1 MARKKILI
9 VSMKAGWGHIKAA
22 QALEEYAKNNL
33 PDLKV
38 KHVDLCVIEPLLG
51 KFFQKF
57 YDISSNRFPRV
68 WGKVYEAFDKELV
81 AIAFQKLSKAQNLIN
96 HRVTN
101 YLEEQKADG
110 IIFTN
115 VVAAPIIA
123 PVCRRILPG
132 GPLSVVVTD
141 YHGHSYYNVEDLDRY
156 FVAIPEV
163 KDDLVRV
170 GIDES
175 KITVTGIPISPKFY
189 AKYNADLLRRRLGFK
204 TPRPTVLFI
213 SRLSKDFVVPTITGL
228 LLREQKI
235 NLAVVC
241 GGNDK
246 LYRRIK
252 EEIPRRPEN
261 FKLVNWTNRID
272 EYMKVS
278 DAVISKPG
286 GLIISECLAL
296 GKRIIMTDPIPGQEE
311 HNAEFMAKFNYGK
324 MAEGAE
330 NIIRA
335 VDYSLSHS
343 KSHNLV
349 ADRPNP
355 CAEILKNFQE

>member
-33 PDLKV
+33 PELYV

-81 AIAFQKLSKAQNLIN
+81 AIAFQKLSKYQNLVN
-96 HRVTN
+96 PRVAE
-101 YLEEQKADG
+101 YLENEKADA

-115 VVAAPIIA
+115 VIAAPIIA
-123 PVCRRILPG
+123 PVCRKILPG

-170 GIDES
+170 GIEPD
-175 KITVTGIPISPKFY
+175 KISVTGIPVSPKFY
-189 AKYNADLLRRRLGFK
+189 AKYNGDLLRRRLGFK
-204 TPRPTVLFI
+204 APRETVLFI
-213 SRLSKDFVVPTITGL
+213 SRMNKDFVVPTITGL
-228 LLREQKI
+228 LLREPKI

-246 LYRRIK
+246 LYKRIK
-252 EEIPRRPEN
+252 EQIPRRPEN
-261 FKLVNWTNRID
+261 FKLVNWTNRVD
-272 EYMKVS
+272 QYMKIS

-286 GLIISECLAL
+286 GLVISECLAL
-296 GKRIIMTDPIPGQEE
+296 GKQIIMTDPIPGQEE
-311 HNAEFMAKFNYGK
+311 HNAELMTKFGYGK
-324 MAEGAE
+324 FAVEPE
-330 NIIRA
+330 NIVKA
-335 VDYSLSHS
+335 VDWVLAHP
-343 KSHNLV
+343 KHKGP
-349 ADRPNP
+349 DEERINP
-355 CAEILKNFQE
+355 CAEILKNF